1 MQLQVEYVDIS
12 TIKPYKGNAKE
23 HPKEQIEQIKKSMQE
38 FGVKDPIGIWHN
50 EIVEGHGRYLALKE
64 LGETQVPVIRLDDL
78 TDEQRRAYTLVHN
91 QLTMNSGFN
100 LDTLKVELD
109 NIGEIDMS
117 EFGFSL
123 DGIGEEPQE
132 VQEDDFDVEPPEEP
146 TSKLGDIYQ
155 LGEHRLMC
163 GDSMN
168 PEHVAKL
175 MDGHKARMIFTS
187 PPYSDMREYN
197 GGKDISVSNLAKF
210 IGAYKDYCD
219 FQCVNLGL
227 QYKDKEIYP
236 YWDGFI
242 KEAHDDGLKLL
253 AWNVWDKLEVGSIG
267 MQKHM
272 FPVRHEWIFVFGE
285 DEIKTNKTWEK
296 RDHAKRK
303 EECTLRRQSDG
314 STRYSSTRRTNS
326 KYKPMESVLSV
337 HSEKGS
343 IRSEHPAVFPVQ
355 LPAEYI
361 KSLTDSD
368 DGVIEPF
375 CGSGSTLIACEQL
388 GRKCYGMELDPRYM
402 DVIIKRWEE
411 YTGKKAVK
419 IA

>member
-38 FGVKDPIGIWHN
+38 FGNIDPIGIWHN

-91 QLTMNSGFN
+91 QLTMNSGFD

-117 EFGFSL
+117 EFGFNL

-163 GDSMN
+163 GDSTN
-168 PEHVAKL
+168 AEHVAKL
-175 MDGHKARMIFTS
+175 MDGAKADMVFTD
-187 PPYSDMREYN
+187 PPYNVNYADKNIFLNNADKGNHIQDDIENDHAGSDETAKNDLWLPAFKNMADNSADDCSIYVTMPQ
-197 GGKDISVSNLAKF
+197 GGAHMMMMMSAQEAGWQVKHELIWVKNNHVLGRVDYL
-210 IGAYKDYCD
+210 YKHEPIL
-219 FQCVNLGL
+219 FGW
-227 QYKDKEIYP
+227 KDKHKFYGNGEHTKSVWEIP
-236 YWDGFI
+236 KPQKSDLHPTMKPI
-242 KEAHDDGLKLL
+242 ALIANALL
-253 AWNVWDKLEVGSIG
+253 NSSVEGNNILDL
-267 MQKHM
+267 
-272 FPVRHEWIFVFGE
+272 FG
-285 DEIKTNKTWEK
+285 
-296 RDHAKRK
+296 
-303 EECTLRRQSDG
+303 
-314 STRYSSTRRTNS
+314 
-326 KYKPMESVLSV
+326 
-337 HSEKGS
+337 
-343 IRSEHPAVFPVQ
+343 
-355 LPAEYI
+355 
-361 KSLTDSD
+361 
-368 DGVIEPF
+368 
-375 CGSGSTLIACEQL
+375 GSGSTLIACEQL
-388 GRKCYGMELDPRYM
+388 NRKCYMMEMSPKYV

>member
-12 TIKPYKGNAKE
+12 TIKPYKGNAKT

-38 FGVKDPIGIWHN
+38 FGNIDPIGIWHN
-50 EIVEGHGRYLALKE
+50 EIVEGHGRYMALKE

-91 QLTMNSGFN
+91 QLTMNSGFD

-146 TSKLGDIYQ
+146 TSALGDIYQ

-163 GDSMN
+163 GDSTN
-168 PEHVAKL
+168 AEDVAKL
-175 MDGHKARMIFTS
+175 INGAKIELTFTD
-187 PPYSDMREYN
+187 PPYEIGPAGGGIVGKSNMMKQIKGNGVDTFDPLNLQLYSNTNIYCHNKPLIKKYIQLAEENGQPYDLCFYLKTNTPPNYGGHMMTDCEYIAIIGRQAPAKGYEKELYSKCYVGNKDSDNDLSYSKPI
-197 GGKDISVSNLAKF
+197 GLCAKF
-210 IGAYKDYCD
+210 I
-219 FQCVNLGL
+219 
-227 QYKDKEIYP
+227 
-236 YWDGFI
+236 
-242 KEAHDDGLKLL
+242 KLYSREKVL
-253 AWNVWDKLEVGSIG
+253 DL
-267 MQKHM
+267 
-272 FPVRHEWIFVFGE
+272 FG
-285 DEIKTNKTWEK
+285 
-296 RDHAKRK
+296 
-303 EECTLRRQSDG
+303 
-314 STRYSSTRRTNS
+314 
-326 KYKPMESVLSV
+326 
-337 HSEKGS
+337 
-343 IRSEHPAVFPVQ
+343 
-355 LPAEYI
+355 
-361 KSLTDSD
+361 
-368 DGVIEPF
+368 
-375 CGSGSTLIACEQL
+375 GSGSTLIACEQL
-388 GRKCYGMELDPRYM
+388 NRKCYMMEMSPKYV

>member
-38 FGVKDPIGIWHN
+38 FGNIDPIGIWHN

-91 QLTMNSGFN
+91 QLTMNSGFD

-117 EFGFSL
+117 EFGFNL

-132 VQEDDFDVEPPEEP
+132 VQEDDFDEEPPEEP

-155 LGEHRLMC
+155 LGEHKLMC
-163 GDSMN
+163 GDSTN
-168 PEHVAKL
+168 AEHVAKL
-175 MDGHKARMIFTS
+175 MDGAKADMVFTD
-187 PPYSDMREYN
+187 PPYNVNYADKNIFLNNADKGNRIQDDIENDHAESDETAKNDLWLPAFKNMVDNSADDCSIYVTMPQ
-197 GGKDISVSNLAKF
+197 GGAHMMMMMMSAQEAGWQVKHELIWVKNNHVLGRVDYLYKHEPILFGWKNKHKFFGAGEHTKSVW
-210 IGAYKDYCD
+210 
-219 FQCVNLGL
+219 
-227 QYKDKEIYP
+227 EIP
-236 YWDGFI
+236 KPQKSDLHPTMKPI
-242 KEAHDDGLKLL
+242 ALIANALL
-253 AWNVWDKLEVGSIG
+253 NSSQEGDNILD
-267 MQKHM
+267 
-272 FPVRHEWIFVFGE
+272 VFG
-285 DEIKTNKTWEK
+285 
-296 RDHAKRK
+296 
-303 EECTLRRQSDG
+303 
-314 STRYSSTRRTNS
+314 
-326 KYKPMESVLSV
+326 
-337 HSEKGS
+337 
-343 IRSEHPAVFPVQ
+343 
-355 LPAEYI
+355 
-361 KSLTDSD
+361 
-368 DGVIEPF
+368 
-375 CGSGSTLIACEQL
+375 GSGSTLVACEQL
-388 GRKCYGMELDPRYM
+388 NRKCYMMEMSPKYV

>member
-38 FGVKDPIGIWHN
+38 FGNIDPIGIWHN

-91 QLTMNSGFN
+91 QLTMNSGFD

-123 DGIGEEPQE
+123 EGIGEEPQE
-132 VQEDDFDVEPPEEP
+132 VQEDDFDEDPPEES

-163 GDSMN
+163 GDSTN
-168 PEHVAKL
+168 AEHVLKL
-175 MDGHKARMIFTS
+175 MDGAKADMVFTD
-187 PPYSDMREYN
+187 PPYNVNYADKNIFLNNADKGNRIQDDIENDHAGSDETAKNDLWLPAFKNMSDNSADDCSIYVTMPQ
-197 GGKDISVSNLAKF
+197 GGAHMMMMMSAQEAGWQVKHELIWLKNNHVLGRVDYLYKHEPILFGWKKKHKFYGDGEHTKSVW
-210 IGAYKDYCD
+210 
-219 FQCVNLGL
+219 
-227 QYKDKEIYP
+227 EIP
-236 YWDGFI
+236 KPQKSDLHPTMKPI
-242 KEAHDDGLKLL
+242 ALIANALL
-253 AWNVWDKLEVGSIG
+253 NSSQEGDNILD
-267 MQKHM
+267 
-272 FPVRHEWIFVFGE
+272 VFG
-285 DEIKTNKTWEK
+285 
-296 RDHAKRK
+296 
-303 EECTLRRQSDG
+303 
-314 STRYSSTRRTNS
+314 
-326 KYKPMESVLSV
+326 
-337 HSEKGS
+337 
-343 IRSEHPAVFPVQ
+343 
-355 LPAEYI
+355 
-361 KSLTDSD
+361 
-368 DGVIEPF
+368 
-375 CGSGSTLIACEQL
+375 GSGSTLIACEQL
-388 GRKCYGMELDPRYM
+388 TRKCYMMELSPKYV